1 MSKKSPKR
9 RVVVTGYGMVT
20 PLGRNAEE
28 TFNKACKGVSGID
41 YITSFDTQGLPCRIG
56 GQIDDTWLP
65 GIDDRTMQ
73 RFDNISSRGLRLMRV
88 ATIEAARQSRL
99 EEIQRL
105 KEENEMLI
113 KTSIRN
119 AARSDENHLQA
130 KKLGEDVRVLQTRLK
145 EKK

>member
-1 MSKKSPKR
+1 MLKNLLGMNKKRTGPLPLPKKERSSKTVPTR
-9 RVVVTGYGMVT
+9 R
-20 PLGRNAEE
+20 
-28 TFNKACKGVSGID
+28 FNDMID
-41 YITSFDTQGLPCRIG
+41 YYTNEIK
-56 GQIDDTWLP
+56 
-65 GIDDRTMQ
+65 
-73 RFDNISSRGLRLMRV
+73 
-88 ATIEAARQSRL
+88 SRL

-119 AARSDENHLQA
+119 AARSDENRLQA